1 MFRIISKRKENDRQE
16 RNLTTTLEEL
26 DRIAKILVK
35 RDFELTQIREE
46 RETELKELKQKAKDL
61 EETREVLLNILEDAE
76 TSRALAIEEKNRT
89 LAIINNL
96 TDGLMVF
103 DRNNNLS
110 FANPGVE
117 EMFGIKKEEV
127 EGKHVA
133 EIKRQTLFSEIIDLI
148 FQKNRFK
155 KIERVEFSLGETETF
170 EITTVLLKGLEEAGC
185 IVIFHD
191 ISREKIIERLKSEFV
206 SISAHQL
213 RTPLSAIKWSLSLL
227 REEKVKEEE
236 RKDLLDKVYQSNER
250 MIRLI
255 NDLLDVTRIE
265 EGRYLYNPKL
275 GDVKEVLEA
284 SINPAKEE
292 AKIKNVK
299 FKTLFS
305 KGNIPLVKLDKEK
318 IGVAI
323 QNLAENSVHYT
334 NPGGTIEISVEYH
347 KEKKEIFFK
356 FKDTG
361 IGIPKKQQER
371 VFSRFFRGENVMRMA
386 TEGSGLGLFIAKN
399 IIEAHKG
406 KIWFKSTEG
415 KGSTFY
421 FTIPIF

>member
-1 MFRIISKRKENDRQE
+1 MFKIFPMKGENGKKEA
-16 RNLTTTLEEL
+16 NLESTLKEL
-26 DRIAKILVK
+26 DRIAKMLTR
-35 RDFELTQIREE
+35 RDFELTQIREG
-46 RETELKELKQKAKDL
+46 REAELKELKQKAKDL

-76 TSRALAIEEKNRT
+76 TSRTLAVEEKNRT

-103 DRNNNLS
+103 DKKNNLS
-110 FANPGVE
+110 FVNPGIE
-117 EMFGIKKEEV
+117 EILGIKKEEI
-127 EGKHVA
+127 EGKNI
-133 EIKRQTLFSEIIDLI
+133 EELKQQTLLSAIIDLI
-148 FQKNRFK
+148 FPKNRFK
-155 KIERVEFSLGETETF
+155 RIERVEFPFGETATF
-170 EITTVLLKGLEEAGC
+170 EITTVLLRGLGEGGY

-191 ISREKIIERLKSEFV
+191 ISREKIIEKLKSEFV

-227 REEKVKEEE
+227 REEKMKEEE

-275 GDVKEVLEA
+275 EDIREVLKLSVKPVED
-284 SINPAKEE
+284 E
-292 AKIKNVK
+292 AKIRKIK
-299 FKTLFS
+299 FKISLPKRS
-305 KGNIPLVKLDKEK
+305 IPQVKVDKGKL
-318 IGVAI
+318 GVAI

-334 NPGGTIEISVEYH
+334 NPGGKVAISVECH
-347 KEKKEIFFK
+347 KDKKEILLK

-371 VFSRFFRGENVMRMA
+371 VCSRFFRGENVMRMA

-406 KIWFKSTEG
+406 RIWFESTEG
-415 KGSTFY
+415 EGSTFY
-421 FTIPIF
+421 FVIPTF